1 MYKLLDYKLNVPII
15 RKITHYIQNF
25 VYSKRGQLKKYLE
38 QKYQNV
44 MNERYKNALKIT
56 FAQYPFW
63 DLKNIIIIIQ
73 INNK

>member
-15 RKITHYIQNF
+15 RKITRYIQNF
-25 VYSKRGQLKKYLE
+25 VYSKRDQLKKYLE
-38 QKYQNV
+38 QKYRNV
-44 MNERYKNALKIT
+44 TNERYKNALKIT
-56 FAQYPFW
+56 FVHHPSW